1 MIAGEQTMAAVAARP
16 RRVLLHASAVLLAV
30 AAISKLTT
38 LAADSFVAARF
49 GLSVDADAYLV
60 ALGLVGALLAAPS
73 EAIRLAVIPV
83 FGRHL
88 RDAQLREAAGV
99 VAWLLIGAAVVG
111 GAVALGIVV
120 ARPWLVLLA
129 APGFDNAGRELLS
142 HLMAVL
148 AAAVA
153 LGLVMAVLL
162 GVLHT
167 QLRFG
172 VPALAGIGLSG
183 GVIGGGLLLGHA
195 LGVTSLAVGYVVG
208 MGVVTA
214 LLAWLSRG
222 LFREGASLD
231 GARRE
236 LRPFLRLAV
245 PTGFA
250 ISIVSLGA
258 IVERAVASVTGA
270 GNVAALGFA
279 IKLIMQAGVISQSIW
294 TPLTPLLTASG
305 ASSQHEGDARLVMF
319 SLRLLLLTLV
329 PATALII
336 ALRQPLVAVIF
347 QRGAFTAADTTTTAN
362 LLALHSGSL
371 VGEGMFMVAV
381 AALLSLHDSGTRLVA
396 AGFLIGA
403 KVVLIAVLSPLVGVA
418 GVAVAASLSSLLAG
432 AYSVRVLGRR
442 FSQRERRALH
452 AFGGKVL
459 VAGLGALAAAVAT
472 SRLLTAGS
480 GGAGLGGEL
489 LQLIAGGF
497 AGTLVFLSA
506 LALLRVEELDTL
518 LCHVQERLRG
528 RNG

>member
-1 MIAGEQTMAAVAARP
+1 MVAAERAMAVVAERP
-16 RRVLLHASAVLLAV
+16 RRVLLRASVVLLAV
-30 AAISKLTT
+30 AAVSKVTT

-60 ALGLVGALLAAPS
+60 AVGLVGALLAAPS
-73 EAIRLAVIPV
+73 ETVRLALIPIC
-83 FGRHL
+83 GSHL
-88 RDAQLREAAGV
+88 REGRLREAAGV
-99 VAWLLIGAAVVG
+99 VAWLLAGAAVFG
-111 GAVALGIVV
+111 GAAALVLVVAL
-120 ARPWLVLLA
+120 PWLAPLV
-129 APGFDNAGRELLS
+129 APGFDSHGREILN
-142 HLMAVL
+142 HIMVVL
-148 AAAVA
+148 AIAVV
-153 LGLVMAVLL
+153 LGLLMSVLL

-172 VPALAGIGLSG
+172 APAVAGIGLSG
-183 GVIGGGLLLGHA
+183 GVIGGGVLLGHT
-195 LGVTSLAVGYVVG
+195 LGITSLAVGYVVG

-214 LLAWLSRG
+214 MLAWLSRG
-222 LFREGASLD
+222 LFRDGASLD

-279 IKLIMQAGVISQSIW
+279 IKLITQAGVISQSIW

-305 ASSQHEGDARLVMF
+305 ASSQHEGDPRLVVF

-381 AALLSLHDSGTRLVA
+381 AALLSLHDSGTRLIA
-396 AGFLIGA
+396 AGCLIGA
-403 KVVLIAVLSPLVGVA
+403 KVLLIAVLAPLVGVA

-432 AYSVRVLGRR
+432 GYALRVLGRL

-452 AFGGKVL
+452 ALGGKVL
-459 VAGLGALAAAVAT
+459 VAGLGALAAAAAT

-489 LQLIAGGF
+489 LQLIAGGL
-497 AGTLVFLSA
+497 AGTLVFLGA
-506 LALLRVEELDTL
+506 LTLLRVEEVNTL

-528 RNG
+528 RNA